1 MRGEFGRYLK
11 IRISLLIII
20 INWEQKSKSNLILL
34 KDAQYYL
41 ISISTCHS
49 MDRTMLGERKI
60 DFFQSLTDKIVRDL
74 KCKML

>member
-41 ISISTCHS
+41 ISIGTCHS
-49 MDRTMLGERKI
+49 MDRTVDVGGKKNR
-60 DFFQSLTDKIVRDL
+60 FFSVSYRQNYKRFKV
-74 KCKML
+74 